1 MAGFCLSS
9 LALLAVISA
18 TALADGEAEDI
29 LKGTGVPGGLVVHVG
44 CGDGK
49 LTAALRANEGYLVH
63 GLGTDPTNVDKAREQ
78 IRSLGPYGKVA
89 VDRWDGKALPY
100 SDNMVNLL
108 IAEDPPGI
116 PAGEIDRV
124 LVPNGVAYLKKDG
137 RWIKAVKPRPGAM
150 DDWTHCLYDAS
161 GNAVSGDTVVGPPR
175 HYQWAGSPKWSRHH
189 DHLASVSAMAS
200 AGGRIFYIVDEGSP
214 ALIQLP
220 PKWTLVARDAFNGVV
235 LWKRPLELW
244 QPHLWPM
251 KSGPAQLPRRLVAIG
266 DRVYVTLGLTAP
278 LSVLDA
284 ATGQTLGT
292 YPSTKATEEVVVSE
306 GVLFALVDEE
316 ASGFAPFQPVHREAP
331 LAKMH
336 ADKNWQWVPDTR
348 AIVAIQLDSGMPLW
362 KKHHTVVPLT
372 LAADTRS
379 VFLHD
384 GQRIIRLDRTTGER
398 VWQSEPMEVR
408 PRITTDFGP
417 TLVVYKDVV
426 LFSGGTRQMAGVSAK
441 DGTTLWT
448 APHPR
453 SGYCSP
459 EDLLVAGGLV
469 WGAGIASTRDDGVF
483 IGRDPATGEI
493 KSQFPC
499 DAETNWFPHQ
509 RCYRSKATERFL
521 LPSRTGIEFVD
532 FQAKHW
538 DVNHWV
544 RGGCLYGI
552 MPANGM
558 VYTPPHSCGCYMEA
572 KLTGLCALGPEAAI
586 PQLPDGAS
594 EENRLE
600 HGPAYDTPM
609 EDASS
614 RPGDWPTFRHDP
626 ARSGFTKAQV
636 TAELEPKWHAEVGG
650 RLSTVVVAGGRLYVA
665 SIDNHTVHALDAS
678 SGKESWCFSAGGRVD
693 SPPTIH
699 RGRVLF
705 GSADG
710 WLYCLRADDGKLA
723 WRFRGAPLDRRMMA
737 YEQLESVWPL
747 HGSVLVQDDVAFCV
761 AGRSM
766 FLDGGLRFLR
776 VDVVT
781 GRKLS
786 ETVLDE
792 RGPETGKD
800 LHSKV
805 FLVTMP
811 QALPAI
817 LSSDNRYVFMGH
829 QRFNLDG
836 MRIQVNIAGLGA
848 PEEDERG
855 HLLAGTGFLD
865 GSWLHRS
872 HWVYDTTPFT
882 GWAGWYR
889 GGQRAPAGR
898 ILVFDDARV
907 YGYARKPEYFAWTT
921 PMEYHLFGTSHE
933 PEVGG
938 LPATAKAQA
947 KKRWWRPDPLPTIG
961 FTWSEEIPFHV
972 RAMVQAGKTL
982 FIAGPPD
989 LIDEE
994 AVFGRAETA
1003 ANRAL
1008 LADQAAAFEGRKG
1021 ALLWAVSTTDG
1032 RRLAARSLDYFPV
1045 WDGMAA
1051 ADGRL
1056 YMALTDGRVVCM
1068 GSPVERTLPGTP

>member
-1 MAGFCLSS
+1 MAGFCLSFF
-9 LALLAVISA
+9 ALLPMISTTAVSA
-18 TALADGEAEDI
+18 GEAADI
-29 LKGTGVPGGLVVHVG
+29 LRETGVQGGLVVHVE

-49 LTAALRANEGYLVH
+49 LTAALRANEAYVVH
-63 GLGTDPTNVDKAREQ
+63 GLDADAANVGKAREH
-78 IRSLGPYGKVA
+78 IRSLGLYGKVV
-89 VDRWDGKALPY
+89 VDRWGGKTLPY
-100 SDNMVNLL
+100 CDNLVNLL
-108 IAEDPPGI
+108 IAEDPSGI
-116 PAGEIDRV
+116 LKGEIDRV
-124 LVPNGVAYLKKDG
+124 LVPNGVAYVKKDG
-137 RWIKAVKPRPGAM
+137 AWIKTVKPRPVAM
-150 DDWTHCLYDAS
+150 DDWTHSLYDAS
-161 GNAVSGDTVVGPPR
+161 GNAVSRDTVVGPPR
-175 HYQWAGSPKWSRHH
+175 HYQWSGDPKWSRHH
-189 DHLASVSAMAS
+189 DHLASVSAMVS
-200 AGGRIFYIVDEGSP
+200 AAGRIFYIVDEGSP

-220 PKWTLVARDAFNGVV
+220 AKWSLVARDAFNGTI
-235 LWKRPLELW
+235 LWKRRLESW
-244 QPHLWPM
+244 HPHLWPM
-251 KSGPAQLPRRLVAIG
+251 KSGPVQLSRRLVAIG
-266 DRVYVTLGLTAP
+266 DRVYVTLGLPSA

-284 ATGQTLGT
+284 ATGQTLRT
-292 YPSTKATEEVVVSE
+292 YASTKATEEVVVSE

-316 ASGFAPFQPVHREAP
+316 ASGFEPFQPVHREGP

-336 ADKNWQWVPDTR
+336 ADRNWRWNPDSK
-348 AIVAIQLDSGMPLW
+348 AIVAIQADTGMLLW
-362 KKHHTVVPLT
+362 KKHHTVAPLT
-372 LAADTRS
+372 LAANARS

-384 GQRIIRLDRTTGER
+384 GQRIIRLDRKTGER

-408 PRITTDFGP
+408 QRITTDFGP

-426 LFSGGTRQMAGVSAK
+426 LFSGGTRQMAGVSVK

-459 EDLLVAGGLV
+459 EDLLVAGGLA
-469 WGAGIASTRDDGVF
+469 WGAGIASTKDDGVWT
-483 IGRDPATGEI
+483 GRDPATGEI

-499 DAETNWFPHQ
+499 DAETGWFPHQ

-532 FQAKHW
+532 FEAKHW

-544 RGGCLYGI
+544 RGSCLTGI
-552 MPANGM
+552 MPSNGM

-572 KLTGLCALGPEAAI
+572 KLTGFCALGPESAI
-586 PQLPDGAS
+586 PQLAQGTSDKD
-594 EENRLE
+594 RLE
-600 HGPAYDTPM
+600 HGVAYDTPM
-609 EDASS
+609 EDVSS

-626 ARSGFTKAQV
+626 ALSGSTKTEVA
-636 TAELEPKWHAEVGG
+636 TDLEPKWHATVGG

-665 SIDNHTVHALDAS
+665 SIDNHTVHALDSATGEELWCYSAS
-678 SGKESWCFSAGGRVD
+678 GRVD

-699 RGRVLF
+699 GGRVLF

-710 WLYCLRADDGKLA
+710 WLYCLQADDGALV

-737 YEQLESVWPL
+737 SQQLESVWPL

-766 FLDGGLRFLR
+766 FLDGGLRFIR
-776 VDVVT
+776 VDVAT

-792 RGPETGKD
+792 RDPQTGKD

-811 QALPAI
+811 QALPTI
-817 LSSDNRYVFMGH
+817 LSSDGRHVFMGR
-829 QRFNLDG
+829 QTFNMEG
-836 MRIQVNIAGLGA
+836 KRIQVTAGLDTR
-848 PEEDERG
+848 EEGEKA

-872 HWVYDTTPFT
+872 HWVYDATPFT
-882 GWAGWYR
+882 GFSGWYR

-898 ILVFDDARV
+898 ILVFDDAMV

-921 PMEYHLFGTSHE
+921 PMEYHLFGTRRE
-933 PEVGG
+933 PEADG
-938 LPATAKAQA
+938 LPATAQSP
-947 KKRWWRPDPLPTIG
+947 KRWWRPDPLPTIK
-961 FTWSEEIPFHV
+961 FTWSEKIPFHV
-972 RAMVQAGKTL
+972 RAMVQADQTL
-982 FIAGPPD
+982 FITGPPD

-994 AVFGRAETA
+994 AIFGRADTA

-1008 LADQAAAFEGRKG
+1008 LADQTAALEGRKG
-1021 ALLWAVSTTDG
+1021 AILWAVSATDG
-1032 RRLAARSLDYFPV
+1032 RQLAARNLDFLPV

-1051 ADGRL
+1051 AAGRL
-1056 YMALTDGRVVCM
+1056 YMALTDGCVVCL
-1068 GSPVERTLPGTP
+1068 GSPVERGLPGTP